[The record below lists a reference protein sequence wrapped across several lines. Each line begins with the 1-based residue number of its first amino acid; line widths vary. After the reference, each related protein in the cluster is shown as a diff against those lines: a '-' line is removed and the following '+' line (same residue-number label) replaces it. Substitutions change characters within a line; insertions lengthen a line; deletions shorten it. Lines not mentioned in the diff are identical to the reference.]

1 MRGVCNNFIISY
13 TQNTSI
19 QLHQKHFGFKIT
31 YLSLQTQVSGVYTKS
46 MEALLNSLL
55 LYFVLLLTIVTSPFI
70 ILKVIKKFKF
80 DKEVKE
86 NLAHDTWVR
95 LLIRMP
101 SKNEGKEEEMEVLI
115 RSLHH
120 ILSSNTSINFEIVS
134 INQFLRFYV
143 VIPANLKSVVESQL
157 FAQYPEAE
165 IEESQEYLSEFGQDS
180 AQAELRFRKLSVH
193 PFSTYRES
201 DENLLKQVWAML
213 SNTDGPDRV
222 YIQLSL
228 RRIGSRFWDRGLRYM
243 HFLFFG
249 PKYDSDNKPT
259 PSYLKL
265 TDDLYEGVLRII
277 HVSQDK
283 KSANEKLKAL
293 CALFK
298 STKGANELKVK
309 KSLFL
314 KYIDEAFRA
323 RVFDSGDLWTP
334 REIATVYHF
343 LPYKGTAASNVANT
357 TSKRSPAPEYL
368 PREGEVD
375 PKEVSFFGVT
385 NYRNEEKVFGI
396 KRADRRQHMYVVGK
410 TGVGKSKLMELLCVS
425 DILNGDGCCFLD
437 PHGDSVDELLKY
449 VPKSRMEDVIY
460 VNPGDRDF
468 PVGFNPLEPLQ
479 EQETK
484 HRLSSFFV
492 AIFKKLFE
500 ATWNPRMEHLIRYVT
515 LALLDTPDSN
525 VLGIERMLSDTKFR
539 QRVIMQIQ
547 DPVVKSFWTN
557 EFGSWNERYAND
569 AVVPILNKVGQFIS
583 NPVIRNMVG
592 QTRNALDFEKFMNEG
607 KIVLINLSKGKLGED
622 NTSLLG
628 SMFITKI
635 QQAALARSKMRE
647 EERRDFYFYV
657 DEFQNFANEAFSSIL
672 SEARKYHLNLTI
684 AHQYIAQ
691 LPQDVKATAFGNVG
705 SLVSFA
711 VGGDDANYLTRELL
725 AVFAPE
731 DLINLNKREMYVKL
745 LVDGK
750 VTPPFSAKT
759 INLQKPERD
768 YSNQILDFSRMKYG
782 RNRTEVEREI
792 EKWTNATQS
801 VATSASDFPEPII

>member
-1 MRGVCNNFIISY
+1 
-13 TQNTSI
+13 
-19 QLHQKHFGFKIT
+19 
-31 YLSLQTQVSGVYTKS
+31 
-46 MEALLNSLL
+46 
-55 LYFVLLLTIVTSPFI
+55 
-70 ILKVIKKFKF
+70 
-80 DKEVKE
+80 
-86 NLAHDTWVR
+86 
-95 LLIRMP
+95 
-101 SKNEGKEEEMEVLI
+101 
-115 RSLHH
+115 
-120 ILSSNTSINFEIVS
+120 
-134 INQFLRFYV
+134 
-143 VIPANLKSVVESQL
+143 
-157 FAQYPEAE
+157 
-165 IEESQEYLSEFGQDS
+165 
-180 AQAELRFRKLSVH
+180 
-193 PFSTYRES
+193 
-201 DENLLKQVWAML
+201 
-213 SNTDGPDRV
+213 
-222 YIQLSL
+222 
-228 RRIGSRFWDRGLRYM
+228 
-243 HFLFFG
+243 
-249 PKYDSDNKPT
+249 
-259 PSYLKL
+259 
-265 TDDLYEGVLRII
+265 
-277 HVSQDK
+277 
-283 KSANEKLKAL
+283 
-293 CALFK
+293 
-298 STKGANELKVK
+298 
-309 KSLFL
+309 
-314 KYIDEAFRA
+314 
-323 RVFDSGDLWTP
+323 
-334 REIATVYHF
+334 
-343 LPYKGTAASNVANT
+343 
-357 TSKRSPAPEYL
+357 
-368 PREGEVD
+368 
-375 PKEVSFFGVT
+375 
-385 NYRNEEKVFGI
+385 
-396 KRADRRQHMYVVGK
+396 
-410 TGVGKSKLMELLCVS
+410 MELLCVS
-425 DILNGDGCCFLD
+425 DILNNDGCCFLD